1 MVAGSILVPSSV
13 GNVSLADGSV
23 SARNIYASGELWAK
37 IAAFASVTTE
47 MLTAGNATFNAAK
60 SPVISSETV
69 LSVVNFRSLTLS
81 DVGREEYSIRLG
93 SEYKFWESIWS
104 PKSRRRGTRRWHAI
118 CSDG

>member
-60 SPVISSETV
+60 VTGDLIGNRLIGGE
-69 LSVVNFRSLTLS
+69 LHLLILS
-81 DVGREEYSIRLG
+81 DVGRENIRFGLG
-93 SEYKFWESIWS
+93 SEYEFLGVYLVS
-104 PKSRRRGTRRWHAI
+104 
-118 CSDG
+118 